1 MKLTSKL
8 ISSTRADRLRWSC
21 WKMAKY
27 TKWEILRCYLCWLVV
42 GDVCGMRGIV
52 LMSFKSWFQC
62 QAYGGMIQSE
72 AKLRHHDLEIQ
83 YKWRRAEHSRE
94 KHEDDFCGNS
104 KIFHIMLFL
113 FSSLLLYDDF
123 KHVKILFHYVW
134 MRHVLNMFFSSHHVW
149 GKYEQRQQHTRENGV
164 GWSWESSNLILVAAA
179 ASYRIRTMKEEHS
192 SSSSSSRGDWMWK
205 SGI

>member
-1 MKLTSKL
+1 
-8 ISSTRADRLRWSC
+8 
-21 WKMAKY
+21 MAKY
-27 TKWEILRCYLCWLVV
+27 TKWEILRCFLCWLV

-62 QAYGGMIQSE
+62 QAYSGMIQSE

-83 YKWRRAEHSRE
+83 YKWRRAGTSE
-94 KHEDDFCGNS
+94 KNT
-104 KIFHIMLFL
+104 KTIFVETPKFSILCFS
-113 FSSLLLYDDF
+113 SSLLLYDDF

-164 GWSWESSNLILVAAA
+164 DGVESRRISFSLLLCF
-179 ASYRIRTMKEEHS
+179 YRIRTMKEEHS
-192 SSSSSSRGDWMWK
+192 SSSSSRGDWMWK